1 MDKVQSFKRT
11 LIPSTSKIQTDIWD
25 NVVELFEEKK
35 YKESLLR
42 LFDYVDQ
49 DIIIKRANLE
59 KSEFKVPHGSVV
71 VNIKIEGDQVNIE
84 VPFLKL
90 PTKNMIPLLRRV
102 AEINFSPL
110 NLATIVLEGEELV
123 FRYSTVLELC
133 EPWKMYYVLR
143 EICINADNYD
153 DEFIQKFGATQLCEP
168 NVSHYPNEKKEEIW
182 NNFQFLLT
190 ETKEY
195 CDYFESKR
203 QEGYLWDVLLQL
215 LLNIDYY
222 ISPQGALRTEIED
235 VVSYM
240 QNQNYSFHEK
250 VEKGRSQFKK
260 LQQISHDDFCSNLY
274 ISDLFIPIKYAAS
287 IENVRE
293 TFTNQYETAKKE
305 MSNSEF
311 MGATL
316 SIRYIFL
323 YEFYYS
329 FAPDDVVET
338 MTTAL
343 EQSSGKS
350 WNEAAK
356 MLWPAMEKI
365 MTGQTIQTSNNEA
378 SIARNEAVFTSNNAE
393 NTKTVKEGSTDEKPQ
408 KKGFFGKFFG

>member
-11 LIPSTSKIQTDIWD
+11 LIPSKNKIQTDIWD
-25 NVVELFEEKK
+25 NVVDLFEEKK

-49 DIIIKRANLE
+49 EIAIKRANVDN
-59 KSEFKVPHGSVV
+59 SEFKIPHGSVV
-71 VNIKIEGDQVNIE
+71 VNIKIEGDRVNVN

-90 PTKNMIPLLRRV
+90 SEKNTIPLLRRI

-110 NLATIVLEGEELV
+110 NLTTIVLEGQELV
-123 FRYSTVLELC
+123 FRYSTPLHLC
-133 EPWKMYYVLR
+133 EPWKMYYVFR

-153 DEFIQKFGATQLCEP
+153 DEFIQKFGAIRLCEP
-168 NVSHYPNEKKEEIW
+168 NVTNYPNEKKEEIW
-182 NNFQFLLT
+182 NNFQFLLS
-190 ETKEY
+190 ETKGY
-195 CDYFESKR
+195 FDYFESKR
-203 QEGYLWDVLLQL
+203 MDGFLWDVLLQL
-215 LLNIDYY
+215 LFNIDYY
-222 ISPQGALRTEIED
+222 IAPQGALRTEIED
-235 VVSYM
+235 VISFM

-250 VEKGRSQFKK
+250 VEKGKSQFKK

-287 IENVRE
+287 LDNVKQ

-305 MSNSEF
+305 MSNSDY

-329 FAPDDVVET
+329 FAPSDVVET

-343 EQSSGKS
+343 EQSSGKP

-356 MLWPAMEKI
+356 ILWAAMENI
-365 MTGQTIQTSNNEA
+365 MTGNSQTGNNQA
-378 SIARNEAVFTSNNAE
+378 SIGRNDAVFNSN
-393 NTKTVKEGSTDEKPQ
+393 TTEK
-408 KKGFFGKFFG
+408 